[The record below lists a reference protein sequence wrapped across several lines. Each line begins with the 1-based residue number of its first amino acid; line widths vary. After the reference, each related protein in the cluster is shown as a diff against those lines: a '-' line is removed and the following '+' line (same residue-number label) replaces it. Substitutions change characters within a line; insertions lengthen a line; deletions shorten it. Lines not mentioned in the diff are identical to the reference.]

1 MVEKFKIGLI
11 IIVVAISNTANAKKY
26 MVKSDVEYRD
36 AYKKA
41 QSSDTICWEKGTYSD
56 ISLEIKKDNL
66 VIMAEQDGQVTF
78 AGNSYAKIFASGCE
92 FRGFQFI
99 GGRIDG
105 SVVRVDGS
113 HNKISQLNISAFQSK
128 YYLDITPTSQYTE
141 VTYCNFERKPEKPES
156 SVVEVQVAEGQPGY
170 HVIRYCSFKNHTA
183 PAGTGSDYG
192 IEALRIGY
200 SFQSK
205 FISRTI
211 VEYCYFTKCNGDGE
225 IISSKARENIFRYNT
240 FLDNGDSHF
249 TIRHGKDN
257 VVYGNFFLGGA
268 GLRIKEGQNQMVY
281 NNYFET
287 GKRFAIQLVNYNVDP
302 LQNIV
307 IDHNTFVSSGA
318 ILLGGQGDFPPTQV
332 VFANNLIVDPTGNP
346 LSDPVGTERFIHNAI
361 DASETAIL
369 SGDFVRIKANL
380 ERNDLGF
387 MQPGRKSKALHS
399 TVNIPQQI
407 LDIPVLDD
415 DPEIGL
421 DIMQQKRPA
430 NLTTRSLGCAEYSGK
445 IKVKPYV
452 INENTGPGYLH

>member
-1 MVEKFKIGLI
+1 MNTIVKIGLI
-11 IIVVAISNTANAKKY
+11 CIVVAFSNTAKAIKY

-41 QSSDTICWEKGTYSD
+41 QSLDTICWVMGTYTD

-66 VIMAEQDGQVTF
+66 VILAEQDGQVTF

-99 GGRIDG
+99 GGKTDG
-105 SVVRVDGS
+105 DVVRVDGS

-128 YYLDITPTSQYTE
+128 YYLDITPTSQYT
-141 VTYCNFERKPEKPES
+141 VVSHCNFERKPEKPES
-156 SVVEVQVAEGQPGY
+156 SVVEVQVAENQPGY

-183 PAGTGSDYG
+183 PAGSGSDYG

-240 FLDNGDSHF
+240 FLNNGDSHF

-257 VVYGNFFLGGA
+257 VVSGNFFLGGA

-287 GKRFAIQLVNYNVDP
+287 GKRFSIQLVNYNVDP

-307 IDHNTFVSSGA
+307 IDHNTFVASGA
-318 ILLGGQGDFPPTQV
+318 IFLGGKGDFPPAGV

-346 LSDPVGTERFIHNAI
+346 LTDPSGTEKFVHNAI
-361 DASETAIL
+361 DATGTYIL
-369 SGDFVRIKANL
+369 SGEFVRLKANL
-380 ERNDLGF
+380 QKNEHGF
-387 MQPGRKSKALHS
+387 LQPGKKSKALHS
-399 TVNIPQQI
+399 TVNIQQQI
-407 LDIPVLDD
+407 LDIPDLDD
-415 DPEIGL
+415 DPEIRL
-421 DIMQQKRPA
+421 DIMQQIRPT
-430 NLTTRSLGCAEYSGK
+430 NLTKQSIGCAEYSGK

-452 INENTGPGYLH
+452 TAENTGPDYLH